1 MRLAL
6 QDDSVHSEN
15 RTFFG
20 LAWEKLL
27 TSHGTRNNIANQRI
41 TFRQISGK
49 VHLFPFIALFN
60 PETGETK
67 VTPYCI
73 GSDEVDLSISRL
85 NVDIFGVLLLSE
97 LFKAKRRAVLI
108 DMGEHMC
115 ILISSE
121 PFVFPI
127 KSEWLACG
135 H

>member
-1 MRLAL
+1 MSILLDMRL
-6 QDDSVHSEN
+6 
-15 RTFFG
+15 T
-20 LAWEKLL
+20 
-27 TSHGTRNNIANQRI
+27 
-41 TFRQISGK
+41 ISYNSNFILEFL
-49 VHLFPFIALFN
+49 HLFLYELVRALLQL
-60 PETGETK
+60 T
-67 VTPYCI
+67 
-73 GSDEVDLSISRL
+73 SRL

-121 PFVFPI
+121 PFAFPI